1 MKTKRFFLTG
11 VVILAL
17 IGHAVNESYA
27 HPVAVISSCAT
38 GKEVCVDSTISFKGN
53 TSYDTDEGGS
63 SIVDYEWS
71 WPTEAYGES
80 GQGTDTFT
88 CKFSPVSSASGYK
101 VYLRV
106 KDDEN
111 VWSTWKSCTVYVV
124 EVVSVMSSTDTV
136 HLGCN
141 DDIMFT
147 VTTNPPSHYD
157 PITWSAPGG
166 DPPFQSGGETFI
178 THWDDPG
185 AKTVTATCGSSSE
198 NKQVYVVGVSTV
210 EWETFSDNTPLDNN
224 KIFPGKKDPGDISWD
239 KRRKVWVKVTLVPM
253 PQAAFGPIYCSCW
266 DPDDPSADPT
276 LDTNGDAGGDNF
288 NDGTGLNK
296 AGEIIFAPTNASGA
310 GHWFAQFQ
318 VSRQPGNNFTIAV
331 STCEDR
337 LDELTQPKLDS
348 GDIPRSVELSPV
360 LTTWRKLWIERDSM
374 EQVVTTGGE
383 KNHIDGTMSSVAV
396 PYNPATDKTVVWLGL
411 NLIDNEVELSGVDCF
426 RYGRYIVGGNTH
438 LTTNNTSFDPMFGWD
453 RLTVRGNHTPTEI
466 YELYDDDEGTYGA
479 GGWIINPLLPQK
491 ASLGTWASKFEA
503 ACIKPNY
510 LPDTYYDEVPFDR
523 NLDSMLASW
532 GWGSWNNDHDCS
544 SSSHFWTVLVVSGFQ
559 PQYTKDKDPDD
570 EIGVS
575 GVARASDDNQ
585 CLLYLETNKEVES
598 MGGPSLGKVMAHE
611 IGHTGGPVDNG
622 CEPGCLM
629 WQDAT
634 GHIGDHFCGKC
645 LKDFR
650 KDSNW

>member
-1 MKTKRFFLTG
+1 MKAKRFSLTG

-17 IGHAVNESYA
+17 IGCVVGKSYG
-27 HPVAVISSCAT
+27 HPTAVISGCAT
-38 GKEVCVDSTISFKGN
+38 GKEVCVDSFITFKGDL
-53 TSYDTDEGGS
+53 SEDTDEGGE

-80 GQGTDTFT
+80 GQGTDTFS
-88 CKFSPVSSASGYK
+88 CKFTPAGTYTVK
-101 VYLRV
+101 LRV
-106 KDDEN
+106 QDNER

-124 EVVSVMSSTDTV
+124 EVVSVASSTTTV

-224 KIFPGKKDPGDISWD
+224 KIFPGKKDHGDISWD
-239 KRRKVWVKVTLVPM
+239 TRRTVWVKVTLVPM

-296 AGEIIFAPTNASGA
+296 AGEIIFAPPNANGA

-337 LDELTQPKLDS
+337 LDELTQLKLDS

-374 EQVVTTGGE
+374 NVVATTGAE
-383 KNHIDGTMSSVAV
+383 KDLTSSTITALDASSYDPGSGITTLDVDDLDGDN
-396 PYNPATDKTVVWLGL
+396 YWDGDDRL
-411 NLIDNEVELSGVDCF
+411 NGGKLV
-426 RYGRYIVGGNTH
+426 VGGNEYTIDDMYDTWGDET
-438 LTTNNTSFDPMFGWD
+438 LDVQGNPYGDG
-453 RLTVRGNHTPTEI
+453 VRVNDECT
-466 YELYDDDEGTYGA
+466 LYDDDYSGSSNFN
-479 GGWIINPLLPQK
+479 IVLPLRQPLATLDRLMFEEAYIEPEYLSS
-491 ASLGTWASKFEA
+491 AYEDTVSFNLNFSDIDSLT
-503 ACIKPNY
+503 
-510 LPDTYYDEVPFDR
+510 PDVT
-523 NLDSMLASW
+523 
-532 GWGSWNNDHDCS
+532 GSTS
-544 SSSHFWTVLVVSGFQ
+544 FWTVMVMNAFQ
-559 PQYTKDKDPDD
+559 PQAGNDEDPDS
-570 EIGVS
+570 ESATGGLSIVS
-575 GVARASDDNQ
+575 WSDNPDK
-585 CLLYLETNKEVES
+585 CAIYHETGRE
-598 MGGPSLGKVMAHE
+598 MGLTMSHHMAHE
-611 IGHTGGPVDNG
+611 IGHTQNIGNPFFNHCSNAG
-622 CEPGCLM
+622 CVMQAG
-629 WQDAT
+629 AT
-634 GHIGDHFCGKC
+634 GWEFCGECKKV
-645 LKDFR
+645 LR
-650 KDSNW
+650 ERTSW

>member
-124 EVVSVMSSTDTV
+124 EVVSVASSTTTV

-141 DDIMFT
+141 DDITFT
-147 VTTNPPSHYD
+147 VTTNPSSHYD

-198 NKQVYVVGVSTV
+198 NKQVYVIGVSTV

-253 PQAAFGPIYCSCW
+253 PQAASGPIYCSRW

-296 AGEIIFAPTNASGA
+296 AGEIIFAPPNANGA
-310 GHWFAQFQ
+310 GHWFAQFK

-337 LDELTQPKLDS
+337 LDELTQLKLDS
-348 GDIPRSVELSPV
+348 GDIPRGVELSPI
-360 LTTWRKLWIERDSM
+360 LTTWRKLWIEQDSM
-374 EQVVTTGGE
+374 AAVATTGSE
-383 KNHIDGTMSSVAV
+383 MNHV
-396 PYNPATDKTVVWLGL
+396 
-411 NLIDNEVELSGVDCF
+411 
-426 RYGRYIVGGNTH
+426 
-438 LTTNNTSFDPMFGWD
+438 
-453 RLTVRGNHTPTEI
+453 
-466 YELYDDDEGTYGA
+466 EGTANGYESTS
-479 GGWIINPLLPQK
+479 W
-491 ASLGTWASKFEA
+491 
-503 ACIKPNY
+503 
-510 LPDTYYDEVPFDR
+510 PDSV
-523 NLDSMLASW
+523 W
-532 GWGSWNNDHDCS
+532 
-544 SSSHFWTVLVVSGFQ
+544 V
-559 PQYTKDKDPDD
+559 K
-570 EIGVS
+570 
-575 GVARASDDNQ
+575 
-585 CLLYLETNKEVES
+585 
-598 MGGPSLGKVMAHE
+598 LGKNLAKSV
-611 IGHTGGPVDNG
+611 G
-622 CEPGCLM
+622 
-629 WQDAT
+629 
-634 GHIGDHFCGKC
+634 
-645 LKDFR
+645 
-650 KDSNW
+650 